1 MPVIVNQ
8 REITDEEVFNEMQYH
23 PAATRSE
30 AMELAAKALVV
41 RELLIQ
47 EAIAN
52 GILDEQD
59 ALETGI
65 NADDKRIADLL
76 TKEIKTPQADEASC
90 KMFYENNKKKF
101 IKNDGSI
108 AEFDAVHQVIVDY
121 LTDSS
126 WQIAVRQYIKI
137 LAGKA
142 KISGVDFEMS
152 DSPLTQ

>member
-30 AMELAAKALVV
+30 ATELAAKALVV

-47 EAIAN
+47 EAVAK
-52 GILDEQD
+52 GILGERD
-59 ALETGI
+59 ALEGGVT
-65 NADDKRIADLL
+65 ADDKRIAELL

-90 KMFYENNKKKF
+90 KMFYNNNKKKF
-101 IKNDGSI
+101 VKNDGST
-108 AEFDAVHQVIVDY
+108 AEFDAVHQVIAEY

-142 KISGVDFEMS
+142 KISGIDFEIS